1 MQQTLTS
8 ELVGERNEK
17 CNPSYWYLANDKLF
31 DFQVIISIKDRNY
44 LQFAKKKYILKF
56 VKYLLSSYHLLT
68 SMTSIGQLHFRDIH
82 AEFINRIPI

>member
-31 DFQVIISIKDRNY
+31 DFEVIISIKDRNY
-44 LQFAKKKYILKF
+44 LQFAKKKYILKVWKIF
-56 VKYLLSSYHLLT
+56 IVKLS
-68 SMTSIGQLHFRDIH
+68 
-82 AEFINRIPI
+82 PIDVNDVNWTATLQRYSRWIY